1 MALSYFM
8 DQHVPKAITVQ
19 LRLRGIDVLTAYE
32 DGSHELED
40 PDLLD
45 RATELDRVLF
55 SQDDDLL
62 AEAHHRQANDI
73 PFGGVVYGHQLRVT
87 IGQCV
92 KDLELLAKASE
103 LEDMINRVEY
113 LPL

>member
-40 PDLLD
+40 PGLLD

-62 AEAHHRQANDI
+62 AEAHHRQANE
-73 PFGGVVYGHQLRVT
+73 LAT
-87 IGQCV
+87 I
-92 KDLELLAKASE
+92 
-103 LEDMINRVEY
+103 
-113 LPL
+113 